1 MTLNVLW
8 AQLGGSVLSGGA
20 QGEFGFQTGKKKHG
34 EVLFPTQVRSCFII
48 AFGPLIIIWALLS
61 KSRTCANRKKSMIN
75 RGLVF
80 FGGVCQMITPL
91 KVLLLFPSVLLT
103 VIMGPSNL
111 PMAAL
116 YRLAAG

>member
-48 AFGPLIIIWALLS
+48 AFRPLIIIWALL
-61 KSRTCANRKKSMIN
+61 KQLQDMCQQKK
-75 RGLVF
+75 V
-80 FGGVCQMITPL
+80 
-91 KVLLLFPSVLLT
+91 
-103 VIMGPSNL
+103 
-111 PMAAL
+111 
-116 YRLAAG
+116 YD

>member
-48 AFGPLIIIWALLS
+48 AFGPLIIIWALVEWLQDM
-61 KSRTCANRKKSMIN
+61 CQQKK
-75 RGLVF
+75 V
-80 FGGVCQMITPL
+80 
-91 KVLLLFPSVLLT
+91 
-103 VIMGPSNL
+103 
-111 PMAAL
+111 
-116 YRLAAG
+116 YD

>member
-1 MTLNVLW
+1 
-8 AQLGGSVLSGGA
+8 
-20 QGEFGFQTGKKKHG
+20 
-34 EVLFPTQVRSCFII
+34 
-48 AFGPLIIIWALLS
+48 
-61 KSRTCANRKKSMIN
+61 
-75 RGLVF
+75 
-80 FGGVCQMITPL
+80 MITPL